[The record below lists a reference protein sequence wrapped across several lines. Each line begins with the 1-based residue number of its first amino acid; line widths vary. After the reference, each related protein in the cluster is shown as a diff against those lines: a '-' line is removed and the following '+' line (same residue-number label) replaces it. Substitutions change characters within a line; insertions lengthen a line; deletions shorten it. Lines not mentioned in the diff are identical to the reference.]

1 MARAGET
8 RVEELRRQAFGHF
21 DAQERAQGE
30 RVWAQFRARAAQVDL
45 RYGESSQSLEA
56 ALALDPQR
64 DQVRSLLEL
73 AAQLQGILV
82 PVEPRANFRRSLHG
96 DLILE
101 AQRREVVPEPNM
113 FQQHRKGILIGAAAV
128 GSVASVVGVILAFV
142 WRLRHGR
149 ATHTATG

>member
-1 MARAGET
+1 MNRKEASEILTKHTDQLIGLQPPTNRTLT
-8 RVEELRRQAFGHF
+8 RN
-21 DAQERAQGE
+21 
-30 RVWAQFRARAAQVDL
+30 
-45 RYGESSQSLEA
+45 
-56 ALALDPQR
+56 
-64 DQVRSLLEL
+64 DQVRSLLDL
-73 AAQLQGILV
+73 AEQLQGILV
-82 PVEPRANFRRSLHG
+82 PVEPRANFRRSLQG

-101 AQRREVVPEPNM
+101 VQRREVVPEPNM